1 MCVLFYFPQDKLY
14 VRSFSYRFNF
24 IFAWSWTNFV
34 STVINCMILFL
45 ISMNVEFPFLV
56 LSSTQL
62 YNYFEDSNY
71 VYLVLEIAHNG
82 EFQRYLRTQNRV
94 LTELEARKVM
104 KQIVEGMLYL
114 HTHGILHRDLT
125 LSNLLLT
132 RDMNTVS

>member
-1 MCVLFYFPQDKLY
+1 MVTNCV
-14 VRSFSYRFNF
+14 
-24 IFAWSWTNFV
+24 
-34 STVINCMILFL
+34 ILFL
-45 ISMNVEFPFLV
+45 ISINVEFPFLV

-132 RDMNTVS
+132 KDMNTVS